1 MVSNYIHSTV
11 IILCVLNALLHLSG
25 MYFLICLRHST
36 MNGSQRMFLLHLSLS
51 ESFLTFIEM
60 GKRIIYIIT
69 NSEHTM
75 VTEYMTVVQ
84 FSSAAMVYLLIMIYL
99 TVDRF
104 FELYLNIRYPVYWSE
119 KKTKRLLMVTWIVFV
134 VLMLILSLLYNY
146 QSIDYKWLFYIY
158 IWPITEA
165 VFLAIAFLT
174 YGYIIRKLYISNKS
188 TNAFRASIHRLS
200 INNNNAIAA
209 PVPSQPNLTK
219 SAFYLPTLLI
229 LTFVLLQVVPDLTIL
244 FVVLSGNVVPDH
256 VLTGVFMTYMVS
268 ILLDAI
274 IYIFLSP
281 YVNEM
286 FIKKLIRMNVM
297 TRPNISEPAI
307 QYRIPNNL

>member
-11 IILCVLNALLHLSG
+11 IILCVLNALFHLSG

-84 FSSAAMVYLLIMIYL
+84 FSSAAMVYLFIMIYL

-134 VLMLILSLLYNY
+134 VLALILSLLYNY

-165 VFLAIAFLT
+165 VFLAIAFWT

-188 TNAFRASIHRLS
+188 TNALRASIHQLS
-200 INNNNAIAA
+200 INNNNAITPA
-209 PVPSQPNLTK
+209 VPNQPNLTK

-244 FVVLSGNVVPDH
+244 LVVLSGNVVPDH

-281 YVNEM
+281 YVKEM
-286 FIKKLIRMNVM
+286 LIKKLIRMNVM

-307 QYRIPNNL
+307 QYSIPNNL